1 MLLSKTFGQ
10 LKTSFPYVFYQ
21 HVLINR
27 KRLIVS
33 TDAIQRVRFPVKNK
47 KIFQEAKT
55 FFVTAG
61 EIRVAIKALA
71 YWESSLYL
79 TKSLYLMKF
88 KLGLKSWKWS
98 LNLESTKWRNFQI
111 AFYFVRIW
119 MSKTIILDKKIKQQ
133 WKYLFIILRRSL
145 TEKNKKFLER

>member
-1 MLLSKTFGQ
+1 
-10 LKTSFPYVFYQ
+10 
-21 HVLINR
+21 
-27 KRLIVS
+27 
-33 TDAIQRVRFPVKNK
+33 VKKK

-55 FFVTAG
+55 FFVTDG

-79 TKSLYLMKF
+79 TKSLSLMKF
-88 KLGLKSWKWS
+88 KLGLKSWKWF

-133 WKYLFIILRRSL
+133 WKSLFIILRRSL
-145 TEKNKKFLER
+145 REKNEKFLER

>member
-21 HVLINR
+21 HILINR

-55 FFVTAG
+55 FFVTDG

-79 TKSLYLMKF
+79 TKSLSLMKF
-88 KLGLKSWKWS
+88 KLGLKSWKWF
-98 LNLESTKWRNFQI
+98 LNLDQPSEEIFKLHLFCPNLNEQDDYSWQKNQTTMKVS
-111 AFYFVRIW
+111 FYH
-119 MSKTIILDKKIKQQ
+119 S
-133 WKYLFIILRRSL
+133 
-145 TEKNKKFLER
+145 